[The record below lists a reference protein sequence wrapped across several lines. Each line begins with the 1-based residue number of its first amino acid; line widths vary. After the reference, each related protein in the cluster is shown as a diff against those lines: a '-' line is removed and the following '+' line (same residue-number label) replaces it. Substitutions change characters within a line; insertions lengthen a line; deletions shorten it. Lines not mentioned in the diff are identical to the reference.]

1 MAAVRDLLKTKGNL
15 VWTVHPDAPVLEAL
29 ELMASKHLG
38 AVIVCSADTGIC
50 PAPIDGIFTERDY
63 VRKAAAGLIPALDVP
78 VRQLMTTPVYFVQ
91 PDQTVDE
98 CMTLMTARRVR
109 HLPVIAENRLVGLIS
124 IRDVLRQVILEKE
137 TTIQDLEHYISGQ

>member
-29 ELMASKHLG
+29 ELMAAKHLG
-38 AVIVCSADTGIC
+38 AVIVCSANTGSC

-63 VRKAAAGLIPALDVP
+63 VRKAAAGAVPSLDVP
-78 VRQLMTTPVYFVQ
+78 VRLLMTTPVYYVQ

-98 CMTLMTARRVR
+98 CMTLMTARRIR
-109 HLPVIAENRLVGLIS
+109 HLPVIAENQLVGLIS
-124 IRDVLRQVILEKE
+124 IRDVLRQVIQEKE
-137 TTIQDLEHYISGQ
+137 RAIQDLEHYISGE

>member
-1 MAAVRDLLKTKGNL
+1 
-15 VWTVHPDAPVLEAL
+15 
-29 ELMASKHLG
+29 
-38 AVIVCSADTGIC
+38 
-50 PAPIDGIFTERDY
+50 
-63 VRKAAAGLIPALDVP
+63 
-78 VRQLMTTPVYFVQ
+78 MTTPVYFVQ